1 MFLQPF
7 VAKIIGPGRTVTLNT
22 ESTYDWRGSQWTVP
36 INLAV
41 SQVLKLGTQL
51 VSIAGGV
58 RGYAVSPTN
67 GPDWGLRLTVTL
79 LYPK

>member
-1 MFLQPF
+1 MKRVNRDQP
-7 VAKIIGPGRTVTLNT
+7 
-22 ESTYDWRGSQWTVP
+22 
-36 INLAV
+36 
-41 SQVLKLGTQL
+41 QVLKLGTQL

-67 GPDWGLRLTVTL
+67 GPDWGVRLTVTL